1 MKKELKKE
9 AKTVRKLKR
18 NMEDMKKTIDDQS
31 VDYNILTE
39 KYVKLK
45 ERTYSTEIKVKD
57 ECKKCQARSN
67 KKV

>member
-1 MKKELKKE
+1 MKKELKRE
-9 AKTVRKLKR
+9 AKTVRKMKR
-18 NMEDMKKTIDDQS
+18 NMEDMKRTIDDQS

-45 ERTYSTEIKVKD
+45 ERTYSTEIKEKD
-57 ECKKCQARSN
+57 ECKKCKTRSN